1 MLDCVNLRNIKLDVA
16 GLHYITRDCACKQ
29 TANEFRHFN
38 HWDIVKDTVNRHT
51 ESGNQQSHGKHGNH
65 SAVVKCCAT
74 VPVLL
79 IPGLSF
85 GSDFRLLRVIRK
97 APTGPPIKG
106 THDVAH
112 CTCRHT
118 DSSGIRRAPGL
129 KDRAKCGSRTYTA

>member
-65 SAVVKCCAT
+65 SAVVKCC
-74 VPVLL
+74 
-79 IPGLSF
+79 
-85 GSDFRLLRVIRK
+85 
-97 APTGPPIKG
+97 
-106 THDVAH
+106 
-112 CTCRHT
+112 
-118 DSSGIRRAPGL
+118 
-129 KDRAKCGSRTYTA
+129 SRTGFC